1 VNISEIKAE
10 LAQLSAVTAAEPKNY
25 AEALQRRQA
34 LRRREMLQA
43 ELSKKERIAN
53 LPEAERARL
62 RGYFSTLLDE
72 VAFERLLKMDES
84 ALRQLLGR
92 E

>member
-62 RGYFSTLLDE
+62 RGYFSTLDE